1 MRKLK
6 KIAAGLL
13 TAVLALGM
21 LTACSSKDIN
31 VSAVKSWTASTTG
44 KLLGNIDESG
54 NNYYEYKFRMLTYRD
69 EGTKKYLIR
78 TGESL
83 GGESSFI
90 GSKEYGWLNIDAN
103 VNGSYVDNCIV
114 NHTKKTY
121 EKDNSY
127 NYYNKTTK
135 FQGSDVDKALWRL
148 LNAEYL
154 NWVLAGINTY
164 ESKQYYTEV
173 VKASFGG
180 AINDWVASLDGNYSN
195 KEYTFVLYYES
206 EEASMPKFIR
216 IDGQGLNDVVVNVSD
231 FQRTKYNDV
240 IPAPYDSLL
249 SITGY
254 TAGTVTK

>member
-13 TAVLALGM
+13 TAVMALGM
-21 LTACSSKDIN
+21 LTSCSSKSANIDVN
-31 VSAVKSWTASTTG
+31 VSAVKNWYASNTG
-44 KLLGNIDESG
+44 KLLGTYN
-54 NNYYEYKFRMLTYRD
+54 MLTYQD
-69 EGTKKYLIR
+69 EGTEKYIVKLYR
-78 TGESL
+78 K
-83 GGESSFI
+83 SFI
-90 GSKEYGWLNIDAN
+90 GSKEYGWLKIDAN

-135 FQGSDVDKALWRL
+135 FQDSDVDKALWRL
-148 LNAEYL
+148 LSTEDL

-164 ESKQYYTEV
+164 EGKQYYTEV

-240 IPAPYDSLL
+240 IPAPYNSFL

-254 TAGTVTK
+254 TEGTVTK

>member
-21 LTACSSKDIN
+21 LTSCSSKSANIDVN
-31 VSAVKSWTASTTG
+31 VSAAKNWYASNTG
-44 KLLGNIDESG
+44 KLLGTYN
-54 NNYYEYKFRMLTYRD
+54 MLTYQD
-69 EGTKKYLIR
+69 EGTEKYIVRL
-78 TGESL
+78 
-83 GGESSFI
+83 SSGSSGKPNFI
-90 GSKEYGWLNIDAN
+90 GSKEYGCLNSDKVVSHAKKIYENDN
-103 VNGSYVDNCIV
+103 VQG
-114 NHTKKTY
+114 
-121 EKDNSY
+121 
-127 NYYNKTTK
+127 TTK
-135 FQGSDVDKALWRL
+135 FQASDVDKALWRL
-148 LNAEYL
+148 LSAEDL

-164 ESKQYYTEV
+164 EGKQYYTEV

-249 SITGY
+249 SIVGY
-254 TAGTVTK
+254 QEGTVTK

>member
-21 LTACSSKDIN
+21 LTSCSSKSANIDVN
-31 VSAVKSWTASTTG
+31 VSAAKNWYASNTG
-44 KLLGNIDESG
+44 KLLGTYN
-54 NNYYEYKFRMLTYRD
+54 MLTYQD
-69 EGTKKYLIR
+69 EGTEKYIVRL
-78 TGESL
+78 
-83 GGESSFI
+83 SSGSSGKPNFI
-90 GSKEYGWLNIDAN
+90 GSKEYGWLNINAN

-148 LNAEYL
+148 LSAGDL

-164 ESKQYYTEV
+164 EGKQYYTEV

-254 TAGTVTK
+254 TEGTVTK